1 MPGFLRI
8 INLKL
13 KHQILLLQK
22 SPTTDKILPITEFLF
37 TLVPKQYSF
46 ALKIEIITIMGNKS
60 TDRKLIIGIILIIAG
75 GFLLLD
81 TFNLSDLPIRRYI
94 FSWKTLLIGIGV
106 VLLATKERVIP
117 GYILIGLGAIFW
129 ILDIVG
135 AHVTF
140 SQVFWPSILIGLG
153 VIVLTK
159 RRRGWHKN
167 QNKISSD
174 KDQSSND
181 YIEDVSILGGGT
193 KIIQSNN
200 FKGGDITAIFGG
212 SEFVFRDAEISPD
225 GCTIDVFTL
234 FGGSKLIIP
243 DNWVV
248 KSDMFSIFGG
258 FNDKRA
264 IRPQETEYANV
275 LNLKGAVIF
284 GGIEIKSF

>member
-1 MPGFLRI
+1 M
-8 INLKL
+8 
-13 KHQILLLQK
+13 
-22 SPTTDKILPITEFLF
+22 
-37 TLVPKQYSF
+37 PKQYSF
-46 ALKIEIITIMGNKS
+46 ALKIEIITIMENKS

-81 TFNLSDLPIRRYI
+81 TFNLSDLPIRYYI

-106 VLLATKERVIP
+106 VLLATRERAIT
-117 GYILIGLGAIFW
+117 GYILIGLGVIFW
-129 ILDIVG
+129 LPSLVNYSISL
-135 AHVTF
+135 
-140 SQVFWPSILIGLG
+140 SQVFWPAILIGIG

-159 RRRGWHKN
+159 RGRGWHKS
-167 QNKISSD
+167 QNKVSSGN
-174 KDQSSND
+174 DQNSND

-212 SEFVFRDAEISPD
+212 SEFVFKDAELSPD